1 MASTAAVSIVWPLD
15 IPMASGKA
23 PIAAWTVASTM
34 YDMSRVTANGYF
46 DSIDKDSRYKKRIEL
61 NKQRTEDY
69 KNGSYALAGGLPDK
83 LPDSAPYYVKDY
95 FDYYKT
101 SRGYIPDSPEAIIL
115 ESMLK
120 GFEQA
125 NGHNRLKKINSE
137 FKAAISM

>member
-1 MASTAAVSIVWPLD
+1 
-15 IPMASGKA
+15 
-23 PIAAWTVASTM
+23 M
-34 YDMSRVTANGYF
+34 YDMSRVTANGYL

-115 ESMLK
+115 ESMLE